1 MNYGL
6 AMDATSLD
14 TRQKIKGQIV
24 YVSYS
29 SKEEN
34 IAKSMTVH
42 SLRNDTRIKN
52 GHEC

>member
-1 MNYGL
+1 
-6 AMDATSLD
+6 MDATSLD

-34 IAKSMTVH
+34 MNVKVEVEVEDVPIIDEIPCFA
-42 SLRNDTRIKN
+42 I
-52 GHEC
+52 